1 MTDLP
6 TCASCANPMESRKR
20 CGRCG
25 TSYCSATCQKTH
37 WKVHKP
43 SCLLYTVVQPTP
55 TTSTDRL
62 SLLRTMPDPG
72 TLKRRPRLSSV
83 AQQAFNIPELRMA
96 VFSELPAIDL
106 LRTQRVCRS
115 WYLTSALGLKL
126 QQRLFLSHG
135 PGELLKPSHRYKNA
149 IQNR

>member
-1 MTDLP
+1 
-6 TCASCANPMESRKR
+6 MESRKR

-62 SLLRTMPDPG
+62 SLLRTKPDPG
-72 TLKRRPRLSSV
+72 TLKKRPRLSSV